1 VPKPIESKLVKAIER
16 SASLRTTV
24 PATVVDVLGVDAGD
38 SLRWTL
44 DPKRSGVF
52 VSKATGAAES
62 KK

>member
-24 PATVVDVLGVDAGD
+24 PSTVVDVLGVDAGD

-44 DPKRSGVF
+44 DQKRSRVIVARSPG
-52 VSKATGAAES
+52 
-62 KK
+62 KKDSEK